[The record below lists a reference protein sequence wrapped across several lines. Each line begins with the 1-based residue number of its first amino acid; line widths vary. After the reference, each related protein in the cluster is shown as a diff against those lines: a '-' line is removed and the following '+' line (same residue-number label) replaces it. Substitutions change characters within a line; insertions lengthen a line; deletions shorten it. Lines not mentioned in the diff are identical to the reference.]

1 MSRMRLSLGV
11 AAIVL
16 VAGCAAPAAATAP
29 PAAAPSA
36 AATTAAAPPAGA
48 VALTGDVRTPTVLAK
63 ADLAGLPQQ
72 TVSVSFGTEKGPQQ
86 HSETGVALSALLPAD
101 KLATTAKKNDILS
114 FAVVAVGADGYS
126 AAFGYGD
133 VSADFGNRGL
143 LVALTEDGKPLD
155 RPRLVVPG
163 DVKGGRYV
171 SDLTELHVVRLGS

>member
-1 MSRMRLSLGV
+1 MSRMRPSLGL
-11 AAIVL
+11 AAIAL
-16 VAGCAAPAAATAP
+16 AAGCAAPAAATAP
-29 PAAAPSA
+29 PAAAPST
-36 AATTAAAPPAGA
+36 ATTTAAPPAGA
-48 VALTGDVRTPTVLAK
+48 VVLTGDVGTPTVLAK

-72 TVSVSFGTEKGPQQ
+72 TVAVSFGTEKGPQQ

-101 KLATTAKKNDILS
+101 KLATTAKKNDMLS
-114 FAVVAVGADGYS
+114 FAVVAVGVDGYS

>member
-1 MSRMRLSLGV
+1 MSRMRLSLGL
-11 AAIVL
+11 AAIAL
-16 VAGCAAPAAATAP
+16 AAGCAAPAAATAP
-29 PAAAPSA
+29 PAAATMSV
-36 AATTAAAPPAGA
+36 APPAGA

-72 TVSVSFGTEKGPQQ
+72 TVAVSFGTEKGPQQ

-101 KLATTAKKNDILS
+101 KLATTAKKNDMLS
-114 FAVVAVGADGYS
+114 FAVVAVGVDGYS